1 MARHAGEERRSTG
14 LKTNV
19 MEQKRIRKQEEEVG
33 SHVDTSIGW
42 DG

>member
-19 MEQKRIRKQEEEVG
+19 MEQKKDKETREEVG